1 MWSFRGWLKEEA
13 KNPKKKDK
21 KNGDKSNQQGSGA
34 FGDANHQREVNRFNQ
49 EIPEPVIHIFP
60 EP

>member
-1 MWSFRGWLKEEA
+1 MWNFRSWLKEEA
-13 KNPKKKDK
+13 KKLKKKDK
-21 KNGDKSNQQGSGA
+21 KNGDKSNHQGSGA
-34 FGDANHQREVNRFNQ
+34 LGDAHHQGEATRFDQ